1 MPDFI
6 DIPFEKR
13 HLCWFCEEPCNLSV
27 DYYRQLHCP
36 HPSLS
41 LPACKEC
48 AVLAKN
54 NPMTSIWECREA
66 VKDGLMH
73 RYQKDLAIG
82 INWTEEELA
91 ESEFECMVFAGFKK
105 SAWFMYQVA
114 RDRVNAK
121 GWPLSL
127 EGILLDQTSDGPS
140 LTQFEF
146 DGLTYPSLHQ
156 AIRHYSQVMMLDKV
170 FLQEIVSLL
179 GRDKFSQ
186 SVKIARLNVGITPE
200 KQKQIIAELTSEQL
214 EGLSTHS

>member
-1 MPDFI
+1 MPNLI
-6 DIPFEKR
+6 DIPFDKR

-27 DYYRQLHCP
+27 DYYRQSHCP
-36 HPSLS
+36 HPSLT

-48 AVLAKN
+48 ATLAKN
-54 NPMTSIWECREA
+54 NTLTSIWECRVA
-66 VKDGLMH
+66 VKDGLMQT
-73 RYQKDLAIG
+73 YQKDLAIG

-127 EGILLDQTSDGPS
+127 EGILLDQASDGPS
-140 LTQFEF
+140 QTQFEF
-146 DGLTYPSLHQ
+146 DGLTYPSLLH
-156 AIRHYSQVMMLDKV
+156 AIRHYSQVMMLDKA

-186 SVKIARLNVGITPE
+186 AIKIARLNVGITQG
-200 KQKQIIAELTSEQL
+200 KQEQIIAELKSEQPRD
-214 EGLSTHS
+214 